1 MAIVKMKKL
10 TLLAM
15 RSDREKLIRLMQ
27 RMQCVE
33 VTELP
38 TDYADFK
45 AKESAEQ
52 ATQNAALERVRWAL
66 HKLARYDTQPKP
78 AFEQYPQVQ
87 EEESLRVLNSRKELE
102 EVITRLEEIERRS
115 GDMRATETRI
125 KTARDQYLPWEAFT
139 PSAQDLASSRTVL
152 QMAGHVPT
160 RNLPKLEEAL
170 APLPALTRIVSQ
182 TPDTSNLYVA
192 IHNSALEEGRS
203 ALETAGF
210 SQENFTPLQGKNV
223 KQYLSSLN
231 DQEAGLGTLRTQLEE
246 ESKELAHSIGDL
258 KILHDM
264 LSLEERKHSAILES
278 AETEQTF
285 LLQGWVP
292 EAMSEKLKEGIQ
304 KASPSAMVT
313 LEDPKDD
320 EEPTILLKN
329 GPFVTAFEPVVEGF
343 AMPSY
348 RGIDPTAVMSPFYV
362 ILFGMM
368 LSDAGYGLMM
378 ALALLIFVKVKKIPV
393 RNAKMLYLLI
403 FGGISTIIWG
413 LAFNTV
419 LGFNPL
425 PRFSR
430 FFPLDAVNDPMPV
443 MAVCL
448 AIGAI
453 HLFSG
458 LGVAAYMNIKRGDP
472 VAAISDQF
480 SWFLLLVGLGLMVL
494 PATATI
500 GKYMAIIGFAI
511 VLLMTGR
518 DKKNPIKRLLSGL
531 GALYGI
537 TGWVSDLL
545 SYMRLFGMGLATG
558 VIGMVFNILI
568 GMVWSGGIIGKVIA
582 VVLFVV
588 CHLFNLG
595 INALGA
601 YVHSCRLQYIE
612 FFGKFYED
620 GGKPFRPL
628 DMKTKYVSIQTAPAE

>member
-1 MAIVKMKKL
+1 MAIVKMKRL

-15 RSDREKLIRLMQ
+15 RKDREKLLKLMQ

-33 VTELP
+33 ITQLPQEYEELRARE
-38 TDYADFK
+38 TASQQ
-45 AKESAEQ
+45 KEQ
-52 ATQNAALERVRWAL
+52 AALERIRWAL
-66 HKLARYDTQPKP
+66 QKLSRYDTQPKP
-78 AFEQYPQVQ
+78 AFGQYPVVP
-87 EEESLRVLNSRKELE
+87 EEESLRVMQSRSELE
-102 EVITRLEEIERRS
+102 DIITRLEEIERRS
-115 GDMRATETRI
+115 GETRALETRI
-125 KTARDQYLPWEAFT
+125 KTARDQYLPWEVFT
-139 PSAQDLASSRTVL
+139 PTAGELSASRSVL
-152 QMAGHVPT
+152 QMAGSLPT

-170 APLPALTRIVSQ
+170 ATLPALTRIISQ
-182 TPDTSNLYVA
+182 TQDNSNIYVV
-192 IHNSALEEGRS
+192 IHNSALEEGRA

-210 SQENFTPLQGKNV
+210 AQENFTPLQGKNV
-223 KQYLSSLN
+223 KDYLHSLN
-231 DQEAGLGTLRTQLEE
+231 EQEAGIAVQRKELED
-246 ESKELAHSIGDL
+246 ESKALASYIGDL

-264 LSLEERKHSAILES
+264 LTLEVRKHSALLES
-278 AETEQTF
+278 AETGQTF

-292 EAMSEKLKEGIQ
+292 QEASLPLKDMLL
-304 KASPSAMVT
+304 KASPSAIVS
-313 LEDPKDD
+313 LEDPKED

-348 RGIDPTAVMSPFYV
+348 RGIDPTAVMAPFYV
-362 ILFGMM
+362 CLFGMM

-378 ALALLIFVKVKKIPV
+378 ALALLVFVKIKKIPV
-393 RNAKMLYLLI
+393 HNAKMLYLLI

-419 LGFNPL
+419 VGFNPL

-453 HLFSG
+453 HLFTG

-472 VAAISDQF
+472 VAAFSDQF
-480 SWFLLLVGLGLMVL
+480 SWFLLLVGLGLLVL
-494 PATATI
+494 PATAAI
-500 GKYMAIIGFAI
+500 GKYMAIAGFVI
-511 VLLMTGR
+511 ILVMTGR
-518 DKKNPIKRLLSGL
+518 DKKNPFKRLLSGL

-537 TGWVSDLL
+537 TSWVSDLL

-582 VVLFVV
+582 IVLFIV

-628 DMKTKYVSIQTAPAE
+628 DMQTRYVSIQQASAE